1 MNAAKRYERKYNRK
15 AILKQIEAY
24 EKKMGPG
31 KASEEFRNRMLSL
44 DVRKAHKK
52 FKEKM
57 KNG

>member
-1 MNAAKRYERKYNRK
+1 VDAAKRYERKYNRK

-44 DVRKAHKK
+44 DIRKAQKVQR
-52 FKEKM
+52 EDE
-57 KNG
+57 

>member
-1 MNAAKRYERKYNRK
+1 VDAVKRYERKYNRR

-31 KASEEFRNRMLSL
+31 KASEGFRRKMLSL
-44 DVRKAHKK
+44 DIKKVHRK

-57 KNG
+57 NNG

>member
-1 MNAAKRYERKYNRK
+1 VNAAKRYERKYNRK